1 MPYLFGAVLSYLLG
15 SISFAWLA
23 VRLKA
28 KLDLRKLG
36 TGNLGAKNTMR
47 VIGPL
52 PAILVGLLDAG
63 KGWLAL
69 FLAGQLVPASSLAL
83 LLAGLLVLSGHNFP
97 LWLKFHGGKGLA
109 TLVGI
114 MIFLSPWLLLTM
126 LLLALGAL
134 VILKKG
140 NPAAMVAV
148 FCFPLLLYIFL
159 DTIWALPL
167 GAAMAGIILIRHRR
181 DLPDLLSALKI

>member
-1 MPYLFGAVLSYLLG
+1 MPYILGGVLSYLLG
-15 SISFAWLA
+15 SISFSWLA
-23 VRLKA
+23 VRLTA
-28 KLDLRKLG
+28 RLDLRKLG

-52 PAILVGLLDAG
+52 PAILVGILDAG

-69 FLAGQLVPASSLAL
+69 FLATQVIPASTLAL
-83 LLAGLLVLSGHNFP
+83 LLAALLVLTGHNFP

-114 MIFLSPWLLLTM
+114 MLFLSPWLLLAM

-134 VILKKG
+134 LILKKG

-148 FCFPLLLYIFL
+148 LCFPLLLSTFVG
-159 DTIWALPL
+159 TVWALPL
-167 GAAMAGIILIRHRR
+167 GSAMAGIILIRHRR
-181 DLPDLLSALKI
+181 DLPDLLSALKR